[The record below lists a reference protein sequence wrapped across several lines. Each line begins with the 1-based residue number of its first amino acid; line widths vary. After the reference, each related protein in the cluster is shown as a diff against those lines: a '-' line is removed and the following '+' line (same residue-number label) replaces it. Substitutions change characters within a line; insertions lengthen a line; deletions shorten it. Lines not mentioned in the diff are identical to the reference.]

1 MVTSPTILRR
11 HGAPVA
17 RLVVLLTLVLAAG
30 CAAKRGNIPAGV
42 TEPDKYLAE
51 QGAAAIADRKWYT
64 AREYYQQLVDG
75 YPQSPLRA
83 DAKLGLGDA
92 YLGDGTTEGK
102 LRAEREFQ
110 EFLSYFP
117 THARADYAQY
127 KLAMTHFDQMPKA
140 ERDQTET
147 RAALVQF
154 GAFRER
160 YPNSGLMPE
169 VREKERIA
177 RDRMSESIYRVG
189 FYYHRSRWYPG
200 AISRFRQVLQEDPQ
214 FTNRDALYY
223 YLADSLV
230 TIKRDAEALPLLEK
244 LKQEFEQSEFLE
256 KGETLAAQ
264 IRSTLAQQAP
274 SQGTPVLE
282 APQQA
287 PGVAPAG
294 TGPTISVTAPPAGA
308 APASRPAPAPAAPTT
323 PSATVKP
330 TPPAAGL

>member
-1 MVTSPTILRR
+1 LSR

-17 RLVVLLTLVLAAG
+17 RLVVLLTLVIAAG
-30 CAAKRGNIPAGV
+30 CAAKRGNIPTGV

-117 THARADYAQY
+117 THTRADYAQY

-147 RAALVQF
+147 RAALAQF
-154 GAFRER
+154 AAFRER
-160 YPNSGLMPE
+160 YPNSALMPE

-177 RDRMSESIYRVG
+177 RDRLSESIYRVG
-189 FYYHRSRWYPG
+189 FHYHRSRWYPG
-200 AISRFRQVLQEDPQ
+200 AISRFRQVLQEDAQ

-230 TIKRDAEALPLLEK
+230 SIKREAEALPLLEK
-244 LKQEFEQSEFLE
+244 LTQEFEQSEFLE
-256 KGETLAAQ
+256 KGGTLAAQ
-264 IRSTLAQQAP
+264 VKATLAQQAP
-274 SQGTPVLE
+274 SQGTPSLE
-282 APQQA
+282 APRQ
-287 PGVAPAG
+287 P
-294 TGPTISVTAPPAGA
+294 SGA
-308 APASRPAPAPAAPTT
+308 APASTDPTIAVTAPAATTAAPAPAPASSPAPVPAVPTT

-330 TPPAAGL
+330 TPPAGL